1 MKVLFI
7 ARSTL
12 YTNRGGDT
20 IQVTNTCKFLKRFG
34 VDAEIKLSNEK
45 IDYAPYDLV
54 HYFNVT
60 RPADILMHVRKSQK
74 PYVVS
79 TIFVEYSEFERKVR
93 KGITGRLFKY
103 LSPDFIEYVKVLAR
117 SLVNR
122 EKIMSRDYLL
132 SGHKQSV
139 KNVISQSILL
149 LPNSHHEYERL
160 KNHYGVEHDYKVIP
174 NAIDTEI
181 FKPDI
186 NESRD
191 PVMVICVGRIEG
203 LKNQLS
209 LIRAMKNTPFRL
221 YIVGEPATNQ
231 KDYYEQCKKLAG
243 PDVQFIGS
251 VPQQELVSYYSRA
264 KVHVLP
270 SWFETTG
277 LSSLEAAAMGCNIVI
292 TDKGDTV
299 EYFGDLAVYCDP
311 GSVESIRKSVESAA
325 SMPANNELMNKVLWI

>member
-79 TIFVEYSEFERKVR
+79 TIFVEYTEFERKVR

-117 SLVNR
+117 SVVNR

-139 KNVISQSILL
+139 KNVISQ
-149 LPNSHHEYERL
+149 
-160 KNHYGVEHDYKVIP
+160 
-174 NAIDTEI
+174 
-181 FKPDI
+181 
-186 NESRD
+186 
-191 PVMVICVGRIEG
+191 
-203 LKNQLS
+203 
-209 LIRAMKNTPFRL
+209 
-221 YIVGEPATNQ
+221 
-231 KDYYEQCKKLAG
+231 
-243 PDVQFIGS
+243 
-251 VPQQELVSYYSRA
+251 
-264 KVHVLP
+264 
-270 SWFETTG
+270 
-277 LSSLEAAAMGCNIVI
+277 
-292 TDKGDTV
+292 
-299 EYFGDLAVYCDP
+299 
-311 GSVESIRKSVESAA
+311 
-325 SMPANNELMNKVLWI
+325 